1 MNMEK
6 YTVAVCQMD
15 SQDDKQANLRA
26 AGEMIDENAAKGAK
40 IIAFPETMNFMGKGQ
55 RYQAET
61 IPGGTTDFLCGK
73 AKEHGVWIVSGS
85 FPERIESAGAALS
98 GGQSGDEKPRNTLV
112 LIDPQG
118 KIRCKYS
125 KIHMFDVEIANG
137 PSYRESDHNTAGN
150 EIVLADTELGRLGFA
165 ICYDLRFGEMFR
177 LMALH
182 GAQVIFIPSSFTM
195 NTGKDH
201 WETLL
206 RARAIENG
214 VYIVA
219 PNQIGKKTN
228 MIAYGKSMVID
239 PWGDVIARAS
249 DRPGSILAEIDP
261 GYIERVRRQV
271 PSLENRRADVY
282 GELDRALEKVGVYS
296 PV

>member
-1 MNMEK
+1 MNN
-6 YTVAVCQMD
+6 YSVAVCQMD
-15 SQDDKQANLRA
+15 SQDDKQKNLKL
-26 AGEMIDENAAKGAK
+26 AGEMIAENASKGAK
-40 IIAFPETMNFMGKGQ
+40 VIAFPETMNFMGKGQ
-55 RYQAET
+55 RYLAET
-61 IPGGTTDFLCGK
+61 IPGETTDFLCSK
-73 AKEHGVWIVSGS
+73 AKEHGIWIVSGS
-85 FPERIESAGAALS
+85 FPEVHESG
-98 GGQSGDEKPRNTLV
+98 KPLNTLV
-112 LIDPQG
+112 LIDSMG
-118 KIRCKYS
+118 NIRCKYS
-125 KIHMFDVEIANG
+125 KLHMFDVEIDNG
-137 PSYRESDHNTAGN
+137 PSYRESDYNTAGN

-177 LMALH
+177 LMALN
-182 GAQVIFIPSSFTM
+182 GAQVIFVPSSFTM

-201 WETLL
+201 WEALL

-249 DRPGSILAEIDP
+249 DKPGSIMAEIDL

-282 GELDRALEKVGVYS
+282 EVRSEKLKIYQDEN
-296 PV
+296 